1 VRKIGFAFVVLA
13 LLACRPAFADGP
25 RAPSLRYDFSGGDLL
40 GWSAPTGRLAPR
52 AGAARL
58 DVEDEVSSFLS
69 PGPLTVDAS
78 RLNRLEIDVRV
89 DPPRAGAVLFWT
101 DDAER
106 GFVPD
111 WRLAIPSGR
120 SVLDLSRD
128 PRWTGTIDRFLVT
141 PGPGARAAS
150 LVLFEVRGARGVRER
165 FHEIARDFFETELR
179 AHYSVNGI
187 LGARVGRVP
196 FSLLLGVLFV
206 VLPFLLTLRRAG
218 RFPAE
223 AARVLSRALLAGTLL
238 FLARAGCDEVRI
250 LRADTRI
257 LAGKSLDEKIEAT
270 NPPGFYP
277 LLYEAK
283 RRIPRGAPVELRAEK
298 PYPWERGAYYLY
310 PSRVADRADYVVSYR
325 VPAPDDSAACELL
338 FQKPGFGSVY
348 RRKGG

>member
-1 VRKIGFAFVVLA
+1 MRKTGFILVALV
-13 LLACRPAFADGP
+13 LLACRAAFAEGP
-25 RAPSLRYDFSGGDLL
+25 RAESLRFDFAGGDLL

-58 DVEDEVSSFLS
+58 DVEDEISSFLS
-69 PGPLTVDAS
+69 PGRLAVDAS
-78 RLNRLEIDVRV
+78 RFNRLEIDVRV
-89 DPPRAGAVLFWT
+89 EPPEAGAVVYWT

-128 PRWTGTIDRFLVT
+128 PRWRGTIDRFLLT
-141 PGPGARAAS
+141 PGPRARGAS
-150 LVLFEVRGARGVRER
+150 LVLFELRGARGFRER
-165 FHEIARDFFETELR
+165 LRAIARDFSETELR

-187 LGARVGRVP
+187 LGARIGPIP

-206 VLPFLLTLRRAG
+206 VLPFLLTLRSAR
-218 RFPAE
+218 RFPAKG
-223 AARVLSRALLAGTLL
+223 ARVLSRGLLAGTLL

-250 LRADTRI
+250 LRADTRV

-283 RRIPRGAPVELRAEK
+283 RRIPRGAPVEFRAEK

-310 PSRVADRADYVVSYR
+310 PNRVADRANYVLSYR

-338 FQKPGFGSVY
+338 FRKPGFGSVY